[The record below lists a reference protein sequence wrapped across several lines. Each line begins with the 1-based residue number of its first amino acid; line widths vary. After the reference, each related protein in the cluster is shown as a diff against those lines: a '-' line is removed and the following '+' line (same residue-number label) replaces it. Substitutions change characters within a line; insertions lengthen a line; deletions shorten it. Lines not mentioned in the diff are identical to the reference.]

1 MRRSS
6 VDNADYAHVGTQ
18 SATRN
23 RDMMSKTMQN
33 FGNFSVK
40 KDFRVGE
47 KGSGSPALGRN
58 INSMMAQYTPHRK
71 QPVDDAAS

>member
-1 MRRSS
+1 
-6 VDNADYAHVGTQ
+6 
-18 SATRN
+18 
-23 RDMMSKTMQN
+23 MSKTMQN